1 MAGGGDGVGAAGR
14 VLAAGRSGGV
24 ETAVGGARVRR
35 LVMSRVSVM
44 LVLPDATHVCVRV
57 RWRASAYAFGC
68 VCVCVCV
75 CLCVC
80 VSGCLC
86 VRVRVRAASAAEA
99 TATIQT
105 AIATAAAG
113 ANTALL
119 PKCCCLRRLLQLR
132 RLSPRHLSAVANKP

>member
-68 VCVCVCV
+68 VCVCVWGGGGGGRGRDERTLVGVEV
-75 CLCVC
+75 CT
-80 VSGCLC
+80 
-86 VRVRVRAASAAEA
+86 RVQPRSRACA
-99 TATIQT
+99 
-105 AIATAAAG
+105 
-113 ANTALL
+113 
-119 PKCCCLRRLLQLR
+119 
-132 RLSPRHLSAVANKP
+132 